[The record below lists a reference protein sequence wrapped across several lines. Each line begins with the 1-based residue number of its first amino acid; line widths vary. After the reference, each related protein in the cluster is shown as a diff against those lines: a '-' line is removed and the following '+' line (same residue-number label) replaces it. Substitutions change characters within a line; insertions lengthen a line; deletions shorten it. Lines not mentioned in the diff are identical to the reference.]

1 MNDPLQSSADQQ
13 QLTVLTPPGW
23 VDYALLDS
31 GAGLKL
37 ERYGRYIFVR
47 PEPQAMWPK
56 SAPPKL
62 WASAQAVFE
71 PSPEESGGHWR
82 QVHPVDPSWTLRW
95 GELKF
100 QARLTAGRHLGVFPE
115 QASQWQWLSDL
126 IHSTSQPTRVLN
138 LFGYTG
144 LATLAAAQAGAAV
157 THVDASKKAVSW
169 ARENQALSG
178 LSDKPI
184 RWLVDDAVKFVE
196 REVRRGSTYEGIILD
211 PPKFGRGPKGEVWE
225 FFDLFPRL
233 LDACR
238 TLLSPQPL
246 FLVVTAYAIR
256 ASALS
261 LHYSVKESL
270 ASLGGQTV
278 SGELAL
284 RQLDSDRLVPTAIF
298 TRWHSGG

>member
-1 MNDPLQSSADQQ
+1 MNDQTPSSAHHQ
-13 QLTVLTPPGW
+13 QLAILTPPGW
-23 VDYALLDS
+23 TDYELLDS

-37 ERYGRYIFVR
+37 ERYGRYTFVR
-47 PEPQAMWPK
+47 PEPQAMWAQ
-56 SAPPKL
+56 SAPSKL
-62 WASAQAVFE
+62 WASAQAIFE
-71 PSPEESGGHWR
+71 PAAEEFGGHWR
-82 QVHPVDPSWTLRW
+82 QANPVDPSWTLRW

-100 QARLTAGRHLGVFPE
+100 DARLTAGRHLGVFPE
-115 QASQWQWLSDL
+115 QASHWQWLAEL
-126 IHSTSQPTRVLN
+126 IRSAHKPTRVLN

-178 LSDKPI
+178 LGSKPV

-238 TLLSPQPL
+238 ELLSPQPL

-270 ASLGGQTV
+270 ASLGGQTI

-298 TRWHSGG
+298 SRWQSGG

>member
-1 MNDPLQSSADQQ
+1 MNDLSQSSADEQH
-13 QLTVLTPPGW
+13 LAILTPPGW
-23 VDYALLDS
+23 LDYELLDS

-37 ERYGRYIFVR
+37 ERYGRYTFVR
-47 PEPQAMWPK
+47 PEPQAMWAQ

-71 PSPEESGGHWR
+71 PAAEESGGHWR
-82 QVHPVDPSWTLRW
+82 QVRPVDPSWTLRW

-100 QARLTAGRHLGVFPE
+100 EARLTAGRHLGVFPE
-115 QASQWQWLSDL
+115 QASHWQWLAEL
-126 IHSTSQPTRVLN
+126 IRSADRPVRVLN

-144 LATLAAAQAGAAV
+144 LATLSAAQAGAAV

-178 LSDKPI
+178 LNDKSI

-233 LDACR
+233 LAACR
-238 TLLSPQPL
+238 ELLSPQPL

-261 LHYSVKESL
+261 LHYSVK
-270 ASLGGQTV
+270 ASLVDLGGKV
-278 SGELAL
+278 LSGELAL
-284 RQLDSDRLVPTAIF
+284 RQSDGKRLIPTAIF
-298 TRWHSGG
+298 TRWQSGG